1 MKRLIVN
8 KMLFLLLLC
17 ISVQLWGQA
26 PEGYYDAAKGQ
37 KDKALLI
44 ALHNIID
51 GHTNVGYDGLW
62 TVYKKSDVRA
72 DGTVWD
78 MYSTSKFIPGQKQC
92 GNYKNVGDCYNREHS
107 FPKSWFSEGSPMK
120 SDAFHIYPTDGKV
133 NGQRS
138 NFAYGE
144 TKTGTTLPSHNG
156 VDALGKLGTCSF
168 PGYSG
173 KVFEP
178 VDEYKG
184 DFARTYFYMVTCYEQ
199 NVSSW
204 KCDMLNGTSYPAF
217 STWAMNMLLEWSRK
231 DPVSQKEIDRN
242 NAVYKIQKNRNPFID
257 LKGIEEYI
265 WGNKKDEIYS
275 PTGIFN
281 GIKVSNFSVSAVD
294 GKIRVTTDKE
304 NLVRIYDVVGRLIK
318 QTIVDAGDTEF
329 SLPSGMYIVNGHKVA
344 L

>member
-1 MKRLIVN
+1 MKEFYSQRFIVSVALCCIYLIVWAQ
-8 KMLFLLLLC
+8 
-17 ISVQLWGQA
+17 V
-26 PEGYYDAAKGQ
+26 PDGYYDGADGKGGS
-37 KDKALLI
+37 ALKT
-44 ALHNIID
+44 ALSGIIRN
-51 GHTNVGYDGLW
+51 HTERSYSNLW
-62 TVYKKSDVRA
+62 TDFEKTDKTSE
-72 DGTVWD
+72 GFVWD
-78 MYSTSKFIPGQKQC
+78 MYSSKKYVFGEDQNHGQSS
-92 GNYKNVGDCYNREHS
+92 DSYNREHS
-107 FPKSWFSEGSPMK
+107 FPKSWFNDAKPMYT
-120 SDAFHIYPTDGKV
+120 DLFHLYPTDVQV
-133 NGQRS
+133 NSQRG
-138 NFAYGE
+138 NYPFGE
-144 TKTGTTLPSHNG
+144 TDNG
-156 VDALGKLGTCSF
+156 KKAIVEARGVLGKSSYPGYLGT
-168 PGYSG
+168 
-173 KVFEP
+173 VFEP
-178 VDEYKG
+178 DDEYKG

-318 QTIVDAGDTEF
+318 QTIVDTGDTEF